1 VSGPID
7 SGTEHELRDQAGQ
20 ERGDQCNGEER
31 SGRLVLA
38 SNSFSEGVE
47 SVSDEGDHGERGG
60 QEKCGLKDLE
70 EQF

>member
-1 VSGPID
+1 VQWG
-7 SGTEHELRDQAGQ
+7 GQGWNTESEEQSD
-20 ERGDQCNGEER
+20 EEMRGA
-31 SGRLVLA
+31 LVPA